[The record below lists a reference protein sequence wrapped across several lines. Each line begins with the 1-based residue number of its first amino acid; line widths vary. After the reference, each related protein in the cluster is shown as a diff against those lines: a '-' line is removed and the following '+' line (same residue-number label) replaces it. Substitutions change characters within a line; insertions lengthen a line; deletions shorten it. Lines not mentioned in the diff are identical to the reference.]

1 MTAREYMARVR
12 NAAKEIKTLARQ
24 RDHLLD
30 VATAVSSPGEMVKSS
45 PGSRVERA
53 AVSIADLEAMIDAES
68 AAYRALYEDAQRTL
82 AQLKSQRARDVLTLR
97 YMAGMAWADVAG
109 AMGFKDEKSVFRLHG
124 RALKEL
130 QKILD
135 GG

>member
-12 NAAKEIKTLARQ
+12 DAERKIRTLARQ
-24 RDHLLD
+24 RDHLLE
-30 VATAVSSPGEMVKSS
+30 VATAVSASGEMVKSS

-68 AAYRALYEDAQRTL
+68 AFYRELYEDAQRTL

-109 AMGFKDEKSVFRLHG
+109 AMGFQEEKSVFRLHG
-124 RALKEL
+124 RALKML
-130 QKILD
+130 QTILD
-135 GG
+135 GR

>member
-12 NAAKEIKTLARQ
+12 DAERKIRTLARQ
-24 RDHLLD
+24 RDHLLE
-30 VATAVSSPGEMVKSS
+30 VATAVSASGEMVKSS

-68 AAYRALYEDAQRTL
+68 AAYRAIYEEAQRTL

-109 AMGFKDEKSVFRLHG
+109 AMGFQDEKSVFRLHG
-124 RALKEL
+124 RALKML
-130 QKILD
+130 QTILD
-135 GG
+135 GR

>member
-12 NAAKEIKTLARQ
+12 NAANQIKTLARQ
-24 RDHLLD
+24 RDHLLE
-30 VATAVSSPGEMVKSS
+30 VATAVSASGEMVKSS

-68 AAYRALYEDAQRTL
+68 AFYRELYEDAQRTL

-109 AMGFKDEKSVFRLHG
+109 AMGFQDEKSVFRLHG
-124 RALKEL
+124 RALKML
-130 QKILD
+130 QTILD
-135 GG
+135 GR